1 MQGLT
6 IKEAKADPDYDG

>member
-6 IKEAKADPDYDG
+6 ISAKCK